1 MLLAYFNELNL
12 IKSIKVTEGDC
23 ENSEDRND
31 HLGVLIVKLN
41 QRIINSKS
49 CKMWCFHVSSNSNK
63 FGHDPE
69 LHKNVLNHKVCI
81 ENVKIL
87 KIREIFA
94 IF

>member
-49 CKMWCFHVSSNSNK
+49 CKM
-63 FGHDPE
+63 
-69 LHKNVLNHKVCI
+69 
-81 ENVKIL
+81 
-87 KIREIFA
+87 
-94 IF
+94 